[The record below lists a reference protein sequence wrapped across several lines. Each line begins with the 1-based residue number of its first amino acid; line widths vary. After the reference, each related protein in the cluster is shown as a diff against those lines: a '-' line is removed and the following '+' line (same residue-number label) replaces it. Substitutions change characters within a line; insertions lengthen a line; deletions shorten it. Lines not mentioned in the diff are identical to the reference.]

1 MRSVA
6 PNNIR
11 KRLLTRRIFL
21 PAIYFLAVV
30 FAFVMLFSYFSMA
43 DEPRLSIQRP
53 VINLGV
59 IDSLPTQDKKIK
71 FEIFNKGN
79 GQLIINR
86 IKASCPCLEPSLDRS
101 NLASGE
107 KANLTMTVSPPL
119 KPGKW
124 QDTVLL
130 FSNDPHNK
138 VTKLTIEAFIE
149 FSCNV
154 TPASLFINDL
164 DKDNA
169 QKVDLTIL
177 GPTND
182 LSFKVLNASSSNSDA
197 IDLSEIYE
205 TGIVKQNKRK
215 AWKVRLFVKSRGLRY
230 WKDKISISTT
240 DKKMPS
246 LEVPLTVR
254 ESQDIIVKPHMI
266 SLTKSRNDNQ
276 SSCIIEITRT
286 NKEYMLECVKVDAP
300 EWINVQ
306 KIEKE
311 VGSLDKLCFRVN
323 ADKSLNTGL
332 HQGEIRISL
341 KGHLLP
347 IKIPVLLFC
356 RDD

>member
-1 MRSVA
+1 MISTS

-21 PAIYFLAVV
+21 LALSFPAIV
-30 FAFVMLFSYFSMA
+30 FVFVMLFPYFSMA
-43 DEPRLSIQRP
+43 DEPRLSIQSP

-59 IDSLPTQDKKIK
+59 IDSEPTEERKVT
-71 FEIFNKGN
+71 FEIFNKGK
-79 GQLIINR
+79 GQLLINR
-86 IKASCPCLEPSLDRS
+86 IKASCPCLEPSLDRP

-107 KANLTMTVSPPL
+107 KANLTMSVTPPL
-119 KPGKW
+119 RPGKW

-130 FSNDPHNK
+130 FSNDPRKK

-149 FSCNV
+149 FRCNV

-164 DKDNA
+164 DTDHA
-169 QKVDLTIL
+169 QHVDLTIL

-182 LSFKVLNASSSNSDA
+182 LSFRVLNASGNSDA
-197 IDLSEIYE
+197 IELSEIYE
-205 TGIVKQNKRK
+205 TGIVQQNKRK
-215 AWKVRLFVKSRGLRY
+215 AWKVRLSVKGRGLRS

-240 DKKMPS
+240 DVKMPS

-254 ESQDIIVKPHMI
+254 ESQDIIVKPRMI

-276 SSCIIEITRT
+276 SSSIIEITRT
-286 NKEYMLECVKVDAP
+286 NTEYMLECVKVDTP
-300 EWINVQ
+300 EWICIQ
-306 KIEKE
+306 EIEKE

-323 ADKSLNTGL
+323 VDESNKPGL
-332 HQGEIRISL
+332 YQGEISIFL
-341 KGHLLP
+341 KGHPLP